1 MRSVSC
7 LNGLTLPLKSIF
19 ESLAYVNLKVYS
31 FQDHFFIIS
40 IESTMWSFRIHL
52 RHVFVFAIACTVQP
66 CSVCGFEVLYQLHSL
81 IFEMEQI
88 QSQPTSELISFLL
101 MIVMELQ
108 RRLATQSERPVLEMF
123 CLLVIQPIIR
133 LMALT
138 RLEVSTLF
146 QKHALIHASF
156 VAENAVAIVI
166 TECTGTTG
174 VICTETGRNMFF
186 WPYWPSTV
194 WKSLFLGAV
203 A

>member
-66 CSVCGFEVLYQLHSL
+66 CSVCGFEVLYQLQSL

-108 RRLATQSERPVLEMF
+108 RRLATQSERPGDVFSSGDSAHHPADGAYAAGSFNSLPEACPHSCQF
-123 CLLVIQPIIR
+123 C
-133 LMALT
+133 
-138 RLEVSTLF
+138 
-146 QKHALIHASF
+146 
-156 VAENAVAIVI
+156 
-166 TECTGTTG
+166 
-174 VICTETGRNMFF
+174 GRKCSRHCHNRMHRHHRCD
-186 WPYWPSTV
+186 
-194 WKSLFLGAV
+194 LHRDR
-203 A
+203 